1 MSIPGTIMFRGLP
14 VSVVCKDGIRRMSL
28 RVDTKGMVSISVPCT
43 TREETIRAALE
54 RRYDWILGKRQ
65 EMRERFDSTFMPE
78 TIEYGDL
85 TVRVKRRATGRVDLR
100 IQPPEAIIEVTAPF
114 EMPLAQIQGLV
125 EPHVPRLRES
135 CDRMRKALPAPF
147 AYESGEMHSLW
158 GEKHELVIREASRP
172 GVRLEAGRI
181 VMDIEAGMD
190 AADRRGLMRLFYSKC
205 VTIALWDVV
214 ARYEKLMQV
223 RVAGISCRFMKTRW
237 GSCTSRNRTIRI
249 NCMLARYSK
258 AMLEYVVVHEMC
270 HFWEKGHS
278 QAFYELVGRY
288 YPNWKEVSDFLDRV
302 SSEIL
307 V

>member
-1 MSIPGTIMFRGLP
+1 MDTRTVLFRNIP
-14 VSVVCKDGIRRMSL
+14 VSVVCKPGIRRIGL
-28 RVDTKGMVSISVPCT
+28 RVDPRGQVSISIPQGQVD
-43 TREETIRAALE
+43 ERAIQNFLKL
-54 RRYDWILGKRQ
+54 RYDWILNALQRV
-65 EMRERFDSTFMPE
+65 REENDKSFVPE
-78 TIEYGDL
+78 TIRFGDL
-85 TVRVKRRATGRVDLR
+85 EVRVKRRATGRVDLR

-135 CDRMRKALPAPF
+135 RDRMRKALPAPF

-249 NCMLARYSK
+249 NCMLARYPK

-278 QAFYELVGRY
+278 QAFYDLVGRY
-288 YPNWKEVSDFLDRV
+288 YPDWKSASDFLDKA

-307 V
+307 I

>member
-114 EMPLAQIQGLV
+114 EMPLAQIQRLV

-135 CDRMRKALPAPF
+135 RDRMRKALPAPF
-147 AYESGEMHSLW
+147 VYESGEMHPLW
-158 GEKHELVIREASRP
+158 GEGHELVVREDKKP
-172 GVRLEAGRI
+172 CVRLEGKKI
-181 VMDIEAGMD
+181 VMDIEPGMD
-190 AADRRGLMRLFYSKC
+190 VAQRRELMRLFLRLCLSNELG
-205 VTIALWDVV
+205 ALVS
-214 ARYEKLMQV
+214 RYEKLMQV
-223 RVAGISCRFMKTRW
+223 RVAGITSRFMKTRW

-249 NCMLARYSK
+249 NCMLARYPK

-278 QAFYELVGRY
+278 QAFYDLVGRY
-288 YPNWKEVSDFLDRV
+288 CPDWKSASDFLDKA

-307 V
+307 I

>member
-65 EMRERFDSTFMPE
+65 EMRERFDSTFRPE

-135 CDRMRKALPAPF
+135 RDRMRKTLPAPF

-214 ARYEKLMQV
+214 ARYEKLMHV

-258 AMLEYVVVHEMC
+258 AMLEYVLVHEMC

-278 QAFYELVGRY
+278 QAFYDLVGRY
-288 YPNWKEVSDFLDRV
+288 YPNWKEASDFLDRA
-302 SSEIL
+302 SREIL
-307 V
+307 I